1 MKDKLPTYVGHDM
14 TVKHLCQ
21 NKELMTILNSFGHS
35 ENYSFIV
42 ELKTAI
48 ANKLKKELPHLSQMK

>member
-1 MKDKLPTYVGHDM
+1 M